1 MTNAMYDFNAFVDMS
16 KTAYAPALKLNELA
30 VRVIDGPRVDLLGI
44 YPTVETVLAQLVVA
58 AAIILVAVFGRRSR
72 SGAETSTEVRR

>member
-1 MTNAMYDFNAFVDMS
+1 MTARHL
-16 KTAYAPALKLNELA
+16 PAEERRS
-30 VRVIDGPRVDLLGI
+30 V
-44 YPTVETVLAQLVVA
+44 TVETVLAQLVVA